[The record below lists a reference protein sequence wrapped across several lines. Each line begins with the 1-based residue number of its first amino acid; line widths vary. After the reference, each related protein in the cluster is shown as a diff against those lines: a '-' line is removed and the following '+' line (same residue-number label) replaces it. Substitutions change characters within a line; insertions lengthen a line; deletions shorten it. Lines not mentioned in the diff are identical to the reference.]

1 MMPDTLAAAPA
12 RIGQVTVAAEPLRPL
27 RPRHEVERV
36 QAIADLQSELGFT
49 PCDPRVAASAR
60 IVHVQI
66 EPSRMVF
73 DLRRD
78 DEASVAAHML
88 SVGPFRAA
96 IREYNL
102 IVDSHEAAVMEGNAE
117 RIQAIDMGRRG
128 LHDSGSALVA
138 ARLAGKIAVNHDAAR
153 RLFTLL
159 CVLQRRD

>member
-1 MMPDTLAAAPA
+1 M
-12 RIGQVTVAAEPLRPL
+12 
-27 RPRHEVERV
+27 
-36 QAIADLQSELGFT
+36 QAISDLQSELGFA

-60 IVHVQI
+60 VLHVLI
-66 EPSRMVF
+66 EPGRMVF

-78 DEASVAAHML
+78 DDSPVAAHMF
-88 SVGPFRAA
+88 SIGPFRAA

-128 LHDSGSALVA
+128 LHNSGSELVA
-138 ARLAGKIAVNHDAAR
+138 TRLAAKVAVNHDAAR